1 MPTIHI
7 NNVSKVY
14 EGADGTP
21 VQALE
26 HIHLDIEDGAFVCIV
41 GPSGCGKSTLL
52 EIVAGLQKQ
61 SGGTVFLDDTPVTGP
76 GRDIG
81 VVFQD
86 AALFPWRTIRRNI
99 LYGMETAGIPKKEQE
114 ERLAYYLKL
123 MGLEG
128 FENKYPSQLSGGMRQ
143 RAGIARTLIMNPKV
157 TLMDEPFSA
166 VDHLTRCTLQ
176 EELIRIREK
185 EKRTVLFV
193 THDINE
199 AVYLADRVIL
209 LTPRPGKIQAE
220 YRIRLPH
227 PRSRMDEYLVQTAA
241 QIVADISRGVS
252 GGDVPEY
259 NI

>member
-7 NNVSKVY
+7 KNVSKVY
-14 EGADGTP
+14 EGEDGTP

-26 HIHLDIEDGAFVCIV
+26 HIHLDIEDGEFVCIV

-128 FENKYPSQLSGGMRQ
+128 FENKYPSQLSGGM
-143 RAGIARTLIMNPKV
+143 
-157 TLMDEPFSA
+157 
-166 VDHLTRCTLQ
+166 
-176 EELIRIREK
+176 
-185 EKRTVLFV
+185 
-193 THDINE
+193 
-199 AVYLADRVIL
+199 
-209 LTPRPGKIQAE
+209 
-220 YRIRLPH
+220 
-227 PRSRMDEYLVQTAA
+227 
-241 QIVADISRGVS
+241 
-252 GGDVPEY
+252 
-259 NI
+259 

>member
-1 MPTIHI
+1 MPTISI
-7 NNVSKVY
+7 KNVSKVY
-14 EGADGTP
+14 EGEDGNP
-21 VQALE
+21 VQALQNINLE
-26 HIHLDIEDGAFVCIV
+26 IADGEFVCIV

-52 EIVAGLQKQ
+52 EIVAGLQKHTEG
-61 SGGTVFLDDTPVTGP
+61 SVFLDDTQINGP
-76 GRDIG
+76 SRDIG

-86 AALFPWRTIRRNI
+86 AALFPWRTIKKNI
-99 LYGMETAGIPKKEQE
+99 LYGMETAGVSKKEQE
-114 ERLAYYLKL
+114 EKLEYYLQL
-123 MGLEG
+123 MGLQG

-220 YRIRLPH
+220 YRIKLPH
-227 PRSRMDEYLVQTAA
+227 PRSRMDEYLVQTASR
-241 QIVADISRGVS
+241 IVADISRGES
-252 GGDVPEY
+252 AKENTEY
-259 NI
+259 FI